1 MEKDLIHEIGYQVCQ
16 QENKRQKVESRE
28 KDTGLVEDKNAD
40 YAQKETLSSKMHL
53 EKFQDDQAKEAGNG
67 VHQQENSRKTEK
79 QGCLGNLKAVQ
90 GNEVDE
96 EGQREEKLHI
106 II

>member
-40 YAQKETLSSKMHL
+40 YA
-53 EKFQDDQAKEAGNG
+53 
-67 VHQQENSRKTEK
+67 
-79 QGCLGNLKAVQ
+79 
-90 GNEVDE
+90 
-96 EGQREEKLHI
+96 
-106 II
+106 